1 MTGARQ
7 DGTGKPRP
15 RLRQSLRWLPA
26 VLLVAVGAGYD
37 ASPPA
42 SAADAKPLKPP
53 ANGEL
58 GFVVVEFHPPF
69 YNGGDA
75 TDCPDGMVGV
85 MKDSYLRTLGRAE
98 KTRLSRPENV
108 NELDTRWKAYAQ
120 RPNGANVC
128 SNVYEFLDR
137 PPTPTMKGKVMWGLN
152 LDDDAGD
159 GSGNAYTCKHQNF
172 TSPTGEKGIDFQ
184 MWRVNGCNALHRGI
198 NNDGLGDVRY
208 AYDNGMMSGERTQVI
223 LLRGVDS
230 LQNDPDVDVIYANTD
245 DRPIADSAGKPI
257 HNASFTVATSGR
269 KIDSRNV
276 LKGSIVDGVL
286 NTLPKDILLVN
297 AGGELDR
304 ARLRL
309 RFAADGTVKGL
320 VGGYASLDN
329 VLRGARG
336 GGRGSALTAGIDCVG
351 QYLATIP
358 LADGDRDPRTGQ
370 CRRISTAWEIVG
382 VPAFVNDVPPER
394 QLAQQ

>member
-1 MTGARQ
+1 MTGVEQ
-7 DGTGKPRP
+7 DAASKPR
-15 RLRQSLRWLPA
+15 RWLRQSAKWLPA
-26 VLLVAVGAGYD
+26 ALLLAVGAGYD

-42 SAADAKPLKPP
+42 IAADANQLKPP

-98 KTRLSRPENV
+98 QTRLSRPENV

-137 PPTPTMKGKVMWGLN
+137 PPTPTMKGKVMWGLD
-152 LDDDAGD
+152 LDGDAGD
-159 GSGNAYTCKHQNF
+159 GSASDYTCKHQSF
-172 TSPTGEKGIDFQ
+172 TSPTGERGIDFQ
-184 MWRVNGCNALHRGI
+184 MWRVNGCNALHRGSRS
-198 NNDGLGDVRY
+198 DGLGDVKF
-208 AYDNGMMSGERTQVI
+208 AYDNHMMSGEWTQVI

-230 LQNDPDVDVIYANTD
+230 LQDDPDVDVIYANTD

-257 HNASFTVATSGR
+257 RDASFTVATSGR

-286 NTLPKDILLVN
+286 NTQPKNILLIGG
-297 AGGELDR
+297 GGELDR
-304 ARLRL
+304 ARVRL
-309 RFAADGTVKGL
+309 RFFADGTVKGL
-320 VGGYASLDN
+320 LGGYASLDN

-358 LADGDRDPRTGQ
+358 LADGDRDPKTGQ
-370 CRRISTAWEIVG
+370 CRRISTAWEIVAI
-382 VPAFVNDVPPER
+382 PAFVNDVPPKP
-394 QLAQQ
+394 QLAQH